1 MKQERLKKRK
11 KSEREKGTAAS
22 ANQNVAPPTHEE
34 PKENDRMDF
43 GGLPNRDLKKNL
55 GGCG

>member
-1 MKQERLKKRK
+1 MKKVSKPSKNTQDQSKKPPAPQKEVRK
-11 KSEREKGTAAS
+11 SGE
-22 ANQNVAPPTHEE
+22 EE
-34 PKENDRMDF
+34 PDDNRMDF

>member
-1 MKQERLKKRK
+1 MKQEKSKKRK
-11 KSEREKGTAAS
+11 KSERQKDT
-22 ANQNVAPPTHEE
+22 APPGNPNVGYQEDAS
-34 PKENDRMDF
+34 ENGRMDF